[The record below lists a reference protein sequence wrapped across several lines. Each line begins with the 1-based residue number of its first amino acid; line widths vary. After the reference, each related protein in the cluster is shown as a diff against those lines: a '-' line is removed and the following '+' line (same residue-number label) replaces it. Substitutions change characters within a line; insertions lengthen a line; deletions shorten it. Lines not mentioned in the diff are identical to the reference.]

1 MSYLCAPFLKPTC
14 PPLWLRQWWKI
25 AGVLGHV
32 RPLSV
37 CFVDWYQAFPG
48 LPHFRD
54 FGSQATLI
62 ATKLGDP
69 IAGKCGDPHTA
80 LFMSLPEK
88 LTWTSEAAVEATKKP
103 LSFRL
108 FRSGNTWDEHE
119 VTKCSNNQK
128 YLLSFWRQV
137 HLLVVASWCLLQ
149 LGNGTWSVKHS
160 DSCTTN
166 SNWTIHIW
174 KLEICLPI
182 LWQVCECQ
190 PTVPTWQYTTEESR
204 CRKLVVP
211 LSFSIWKI
219 WTIHLLIRKAGCKTS
234 VFWQKHAFQWRS
246 KALSVVQF
254 SGMEMG
260 LCCVAPQNFW
270 SPSSLSPA

>member
-1 MSYLCAPFLKPTC
+1 MCSHDKAHMSATMAPPVVDFR
-14 PPLWLRQWWKI
+14 W
-25 AGVLGHV
+25 GGGGHV

-88 LTWTSEAAVEATKKP
+88 LTWTSEAAVEATKKS

-119 VTKCSNNQK
+119 VTKCSNKQK

-137 HLLVVASWCLLQ
+137 HLQVVASWCLLQ
-149 LGNGTWSVKHS
+149 LGNGT
-160 DSCTTN
+160 
-166 SNWTIHIW
+166 
-174 KLEICLPI
+174 
-182 LWQVCECQ
+182 
-190 PTVPTWQYTTEESR
+190 
-204 CRKLVVP
+204 
-211 LSFSIWKI
+211 
-219 WTIHLLIRKAGCKTS
+219 
-234 VFWQKHAFQWRS
+234 
-246 KALSVVQF
+246 
-254 SGMEMG
+254 
-260 LCCVAPQNFW
+260 
-270 SPSSLSPA
+270 